1 MPLPSWLLSFVF
13 LRCAGLGGSGLY
25 EYHDFG
31 VNPAWIKFIALPL
44 QQKVSD

>member
-1 MPLPSWLLSFVF
+1 MHLLPWLLSFVF
-13 LRCAGLGGSGLY
+13 PRCASLGSSGLY

-31 VNPAWIKFIALPL
+31 VNPARIKFIALPL